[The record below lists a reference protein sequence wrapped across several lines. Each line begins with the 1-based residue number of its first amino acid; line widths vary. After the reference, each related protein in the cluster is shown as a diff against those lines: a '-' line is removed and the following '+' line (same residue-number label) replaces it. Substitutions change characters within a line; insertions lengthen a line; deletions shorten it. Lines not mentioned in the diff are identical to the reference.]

1 MPDIS
6 AGTLLSKTHE
16 ELVLLLIQ
24 LRRQNDMKERGMCR
38 RLKDMQLIQARL
50 KNESDSTATRLEL
63 MARLEVLREEVNKM
77 EQQYEKTKPLMNL
90 VDNMVKLG
98 SLYRVGSMQWD
109 PNSTM
114 NSSSTLQRLRMNQK
128 EIEHR
133 MQMEER
139 KQWNKF
145 DPNQIELHVS
155 IHYTFITSVQ
165 YVTNNLFV
173 FTKEQSTAII
183 RIRSTIARRIEQ
195 FADSTAR

>member
-1 MPDIS
+1 MCFRYGLQTRSNNNIWVPDIS

-16 ELVLLLIQ
+16 ELILLLIQ
-24 LRRQNDMKERGMCR
+24 LRRQNDMKERGICR
-38 RLKDMQLIQARL
+38 RLKDMQAIQARL

-98 SLYRVGSMQWD
+98 SLYRAGSMQWD
-109 PNSTM
+109 PNSM
-114 NSSSTLQRLRMNQK
+114 NSNSTLQRLRMNQK

-155 IHYTFITSVQ
+155 ICSSSSHR
-165 YVTNNLFV
+165 N
-173 FTKEQSTAII
+173 
-183 RIRSTIARRIEQ
+183 
-195 FADSTAR
+195 